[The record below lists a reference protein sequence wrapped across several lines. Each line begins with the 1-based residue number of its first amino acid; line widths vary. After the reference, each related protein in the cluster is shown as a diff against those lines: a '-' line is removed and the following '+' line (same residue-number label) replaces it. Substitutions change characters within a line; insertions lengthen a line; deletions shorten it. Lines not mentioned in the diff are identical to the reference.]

1 MAETKTIKINV
12 TTNAKEV
19 TQDINEVTQATEN
32 LAEKSEQSSGKMKI
46 FTDIKNVVT
55 SMVPQFKA
63 AEGGVNSFGAS
74 LKALMANPIV
84 LILTVIVG
92 ALKFIYEA
100 FQSNV
105 KIGKEIAA
113 VWEGLSAV
121 GTQVKD
127 AVFGMVRG
135 IVYAGSALLKFITGD
150 MKGASAA
157 MKKANDEMSTSYD
170 QLTKAANGTTFAIV
184 RNLEKQQQANNKAK
198 KEQAVRESEINKL
211 LVQSREILTDETAS
225 IKAKKKALEE
235 VTKAEKASSAEKVR
249 TAAVDLKILQDK
261 AKALG
266 GQAEVKMKQQIRDAT
281 VALNEAETE
290 NAMTGIKLNKQRKML
305 HRQEIADGKEAAAA
319 AKEAAKEKKA
329 AEDERLK
336 AKTDA
341 IEKIRKTEQDYADTL
356 LTEQEREKVIVARK
370 YEELYKE
377 AEKFK
382 LDTTKLK
389 ENEVAEK
396 EKIDKK
402 YEDARLKIIA
412 DANKKANDLR
422 IQAENEYLANIEA
435 IQESNYQAG
444 LTEQQREIQA
454 VSDKYFALEEAAKDN
469 AAELAI
475 IEEAK
480 NRELGVINDKYRKA
494 ETDKEK
500 QIRDGKVKLAMDAL
514 SLVSTLTELFGKRSE
529 KQARIAFNIDKAAK
543 IASSTIATIEGTIEA
558 WKTAQKSPITAL
570 NPAYP
575 AIQASLTAAFGAAG
589 IAKIAAARFGG
600 GGGSSSVTPS
610 TGGGVGGGVM
620 SPSFNVVGNSG
631 MNQLAQIQQQPIQAY
646 VVSGEVTSAQALDRN
661 RIKNAT
667 L

>member
-12 TTNAKEV
+12 TTNADQV
-19 TQDINEVTQATEN
+19 TQDINEATTATEN
-32 LAEKSEQSSGKMKI
+32 LGNAAEKTAGKSKM
-46 FTDIKNVVT
+46 FADIKNVIT
-55 SMVPQFKA
+55 GMVPGLKA
-63 AEGGVNSFGAS
+63 AEGGVNSFSAS
-74 LKALMANPIV
+74 LKALLANPVV
-84 LILTVIVG
+84 LVITAIVG

-100 FQSNV
+100 FQANV

-113 VWEGLSAV
+113 VWEGISAT
-121 GTQVKD
+121 GKQVTD
-127 AVFGMVRG
+127 AVMGMVRG
-135 IVYAGSALLKFITGD
+135 IVYAGSALYKMVTGD

-157 MKKANDEMSTSYD
+157 MKKANDEMTTSYN
-170 QLTKAANGTTFAIV
+170 QLADAATGATLAIV
-184 RNLEKQQQANNKAK
+184 RGLEKQQQANNKAK

-225 IKAKKKALEE
+225 IKEKKKALEE
-235 VTKAEKASSAEKVR
+235 VTKAEKASAAEKVR

-281 VALNEAETE
+281 IALNEAETE
-290 NAMTGIKLNKQRKML
+290 NAMTGIKLNRQRKML
-305 HRQEIADGKEAAAA
+305 NRQEIADRKEAVAA
-319 AKEAAKEKKA
+319 AKEEAKEKQA
-329 AEDERLK
+329 AEEERLK

-341 IEKIRKTEQDYADTL
+341 IDKIRKAEMEYADSLLSEQDR
-356 LTEQEREKVIVARK
+356 EQAIVKRK

-377 AEKFK
+377 AEKFG

-389 ENEVAEK
+389 EAEAGEK
-396 EKIDKK
+396 ERIDKK

-422 IQAENEYLANIEA
+422 IQAENEYLATIEA
-435 IQESNYQAG
+435 IQEANYQAG

-454 VSDKYFALEEAAKDN
+454 VNDKYFALEEAAKEN

-480 NRELGVINDKYRKA
+480 ARELGVINDKYRKSEA
-494 ETDKEK
+494 EKEK

-514 SLVSTLTELFGKRSE
+514 SLISNLTELFGRRSE
-529 KQARIAFNIDKAAK
+529 KQAKIAFNIDKAAK

-558 WKTAQKSPITAL
+558 WKTAQKSPITAVM
-570 NPAYP
+570 PAYP
-575 AIQASLTAAFGAAG
+575 AIQAGLTAAFGAAG
-589 IAKIAAARFGG
+589 IAKIAAARFG

>member
-235 VTKAEKASSAEKVR
+235 VTKAEKASAAEKVR

-281 VALNEAETE
+281 IALNEAETE

-480 NRELGVINDKYRKA
+480 ARELGVINDKYRKSEA
-494 ETDKEK
+494 EKEK

-529 KQARIAFNIDKAAK
+529 KQAKIAFNIDKAAK

>member
-12 TTNAKEV
+12 TTNADQV
-19 TQDINEVTQATEN
+19 TQDINEATTATEN
-32 LAEKSEQSSGKMKI
+32 LGNAAEKTAGKSKM
-46 FTDIKNVVT
+46 FADIKNVIT
-55 SMVPQFKA
+55 GMVPGLKA
-63 AEGGVNSFGAS
+63 AEGGVNSFSAS
-74 LKALMANPIV
+74 LKALLANPVV
-84 LILTVIVG
+84 LVITAIVG

-100 FQSNV
+100 FQANV

-113 VWEGLSAV
+113 VWEGISAT
-121 GTQVKD
+121 GKQVTD
-127 AVFGMVRG
+127 AVMGMVRG
-135 IVYAGSALLKFITGD
+135 IVYAGSALYKMVTGD

-157 MKKANDEMSTSYD
+157 MKKANDEMTTSYN
-170 QLTKAANGTTFAIV
+170 QLADAATGATLAIV
-184 RNLEKQQQANNKAK
+184 RGLEKQQQANNKAK

-225 IKAKKKALEE
+225 IKEKKKALEE
-235 VTKAEKASSAEKVR
+235 VTKAEKASAAEKVR

-281 VALNEAETE
+281 IALNEAETE
-290 NAMTGIKLNKQRKML
+290 NAMTGIKLNRQRKML
-305 HRQEIADGKEAAAA
+305 NRQEIADRKEAVAA
-319 AKEAAKEKKA
+319 AKEEAKEKQA
-329 AEDERLK
+329 AEEERLK

-341 IEKIRKTEQDYADTL
+341 IDKIRKAEMEYADSLLSEQDR
-356 LTEQEREKVIVARK
+356 EQAIVKRK

-377 AEKFK
+377 AEKFG

-389 ENEVAEK
+389 EAEAGEK
-396 EKIDKK
+396 ERIDKK

-422 IQAENEYLANIEA
+422 IQAENEYLATIEA
-435 IQESNYQAG
+435 IQEANYQAG

-454 VSDKYFALEEAAKDN
+454 VNDKYFALEEAAKEN

-480 NRELGVINDKYRKA
+480 ARELGVINDKYRKSEA
-494 ETDKEK
+494 EKEK

-514 SLVSTLTELFGKRSE
+514 SLISNLTELFGRRSE
-529 KQARIAFNIDKAAK
+529 KQAKIAFNIDKAAK

-558 WKTAQKSPITAL
+558 WKTAQKSPITAVM
-570 NPAYP
+570 PAYP
-575 AIQASLTAAFGAAG
+575 AIQAGLTAAFGAAG

>member
-1 MAETKTIKINV
+1 
-12 TTNAKEV
+12 
-19 TQDINEVTQATEN
+19 
-32 LAEKSEQSSGKMKI
+32 
-46 FTDIKNVVT
+46 
-55 SMVPQFKA
+55 
-63 AEGGVNSFGAS
+63 
-74 LKALMANPIV
+74 
-84 LILTVIVG
+84 
-92 ALKFIYEA
+92 
-100 FQSNV
+100 
-105 KIGKEIAA
+105 
-113 VWEGLSAV
+113 
-121 GTQVKD
+121 
-127 AVFGMVRG
+127 
-135 IVYAGSALLKFITGD
+135 
-150 MKGASAA
+150 

-235 VTKAEKASSAEKVR
+235 VTKAEKASAAEKVR

-281 VALNEAETE
+281 IALNEAETE

-480 NRELGVINDKYRKA
+480 ARELGVINDKYRKSEA
-494 ETDKEK
+494 EKEK

-610 TGGGVGGGVM
+610 TGGGVGSGVM

>member
-12 TTNAKEV
+12 ESNAKEV
-19 TQDINEVTQATEN
+19 TQDINETTQATEN
-32 LAEKSEQSSGKMKI
+32 LAEKSQAAGGRMKI
-46 FTDIKNVVT
+46 FTDIKNVLT
-55 SMVPQFKA
+55 TMVPQFKA

-84 LILTVIVG
+84 LILTVIV
-92 ALKFIYEA
+92 ASLKFIYEA

-113 VWEGLSAV
+113 IWEGLSAV
-121 GTQVKD
+121 ATQVKD
-127 AVFGMVRG
+127 AIFGLTRSV
-135 IVYAGSALLKFITGD
+135 VYAAQAIAKTLSLD
-150 MKGASAA
+150 PKGAAA
-157 MKKANDEMSTSYD
+157 AWKKANGEAATSFD

-225 IKAKKKALEE
+225 IKQKKKALEE
-235 VTKAEKASSAEKVR
+235 VTKAEKASAAEKVR
-249 TAAVDLKILQDK
+249 TAAVDLDILKRK

-266 GQAEVKMKQQIRDAT
+266 GQAEVKMKQEIRDAT
-281 VALNEAETE
+281 IALNEAETE
-290 NAMTGIKLNKQRKML
+290 NAQTGIKLNKQRKML
-305 HRQEIADGKEAAAA
+305 NRQEIADGKEAANA
-319 AKEAAKEKKA
+319 AKEAAKEKIE
-329 AEDERLK
+329 AEKERLK
-336 AKTDA
+336 AKNDA
-341 IEKIRKTEQDYADTL
+341 IEKIRKAEQDYADTL
-356 LTEQEREKVIVARK
+356 LTEQEREKIIVSRK

-389 ENEVAEK
+389 EAEAAEK

-402 YEDARLKIIA
+402 YEDARLKIIN
-412 DANKKANDLR
+412 DANKKANELR

-454 VSDKYFALEEAAKDN
+454 VNDKYFALEEAAKDN

-480 NRELGVINDKYRKA
+480 ARELGVINDKYRKSEA
-494 ETDKEK
+494 DKEK
-500 QIRDGKVKLAMDAL
+500 QIRDGKIKMAMDAL
-514 SLVSTLTELFGKRSE
+514 SLISTITDLFGKRNE

-589 IAKIAAARFGG
+589 IAKIAAAKFGG
-600 GGGSSSVTPS
+600 SGGSESSLNAPNGS
-610 TGGGVGGGVM
+610 GAM

-631 MNQLAQIQQQPIQAY
+631 FNQLAQIQQQPIQAY

>member
-12 TTNAKEV
+12 TTNADQV
-19 TQDINEVTQATEN
+19 TQEINEATTATEN
-32 LAEKSEQSSGKMKI
+32 LGNAAEKTAGKSKM
-46 FTDIKNVVT
+46 FADIKNVIT
-55 SMVPQFKA
+55 SMVPGLKA
-63 AEGGVNSFGAS
+63 AEGGVNSFSTS
-74 LKALMANPIV
+74 LKALLANPVVLVITGIV
-84 LILTVIVG
+84 A

-113 VWEGLSAV
+113 VWEGLSAT
-121 GTQVKD
+121 GQQVTD
-127 AVFGMVRG
+127 AVMGMVRG
-135 IVYAGSALLKFITGD
+135 IVYAGSALYKFITGD
-150 MKGASAA
+150 VKGASAA
-157 MKKANDEMSTSYD
+157 MKKANDEMSTSYN
-170 QLTKAANGTTFAIV
+170 QLSKAASGATLSIV
-184 RNLEKQQQANNKAK
+184 RSLEKQQQANNKAK

-225 IKAKKKALEE
+225 LKSKKKALEE
-235 VTKAEKASSAEKVR
+235 VTKAEKASAAEKVR

-266 GQAEVKMKQQIRDAT
+266 GQAEIKMKQQIREAT
-281 VALNEAETE
+281 IALNEAETE

-305 HRQEIADGKEAAAA
+305 NRQEIADGKEAAAA

-329 AEDERLK
+329 AEEERLK
-336 AKTDA
+336 AKTEVID
-341 IEKIRKTEQDYADTL
+341 KIRKAEIEYADSL
-356 LTEQEREKVIVARK
+356 LSEQEREKVAVVRK

-377 AEKFK
+377 AKKFGV
-382 LDTTKLK
+382 DTTKLK
-389 ENEVAEK
+389 EAEVAEK

-435 IQESNYQAG
+435 IQEANYQAG

-454 VSDKYFALEEAAKDN
+454 VNDKYFALEEAAKNN

-480 NRELGVINDKYRKA
+480 ARELGVINDKYRKS
-494 ETDKEK
+494 EEDKEK

-514 SLVSTLTELFGKRSE
+514 SLVSNLTELFGKRSE
-529 KQARIAFNIDKAAK
+529 KQAKIAFNIDKAAK

-558 WKTAQKSPITAL
+558 WKTAQKSPITAI

-600 GGGSSSVTPS
+600 GGGSSSVSPS
-610 TGGGVGGGVM
+610 TGAGVGGVM

-661 RIKNAT
+661 RVKNAT

>member
-1 MAETKTIKINV
+1 
-12 TTNAKEV
+12 
-19 TQDINEVTQATEN
+19 
-32 LAEKSEQSSGKMKI
+32 
-46 FTDIKNVVT
+46 
-55 SMVPQFKA
+55 
-63 AEGGVNSFGAS
+63 
-74 LKALMANPIV
+74 
-84 LILTVIVG
+84 
-92 ALKFIYEA
+92 
-100 FQSNV
+100 
-105 KIGKEIAA
+105 
-113 VWEGLSAV
+113 
-121 GTQVKD
+121 
-127 AVFGMVRG
+127 MVRG

-281 VALNEAETE
+281 IALNEAETE

-480 NRELGVINDKYRKA
+480 ARELGVINDKYRKSEA
-494 ETDKEK
+494 EKEK